1 MNRIIILSIFIAA
14 VAFSGCSC
22 ECCSNGE
29 RQNWISLFDGSNV
42 DAWRGINSDKFP
54 DAGWKVEDGMLV
66 FEPGGKRAGDIVTK
80 DEFSSFV
87 LEMEFKLSTKAN
99 SGIKYFVVEEM
110 SKGTGG
116 LGLEYQ
122 ILDDENHPDAKNG
135 RGGNRTMGSLY
146 DLIAAD
152 TNKPTLQIGQW
163 NKAKIVSDGMH
174 VEHWLNGMKIL
185 EYERGSKE
193 FMDIIAISKYKS
205 IKGFGVAE
213 SGHILLQDH
222 GDKMWFRN
230 IRVRV
235 LDR

>member
-1 MNRIIILSIFIAA
+1 MSRIIILSIFIAA
-14 VAFSGCSC
+14 VAFSG
-22 ECCSNGE
+22 CCSNGE

-66 FEPGGKRAGDIVTK
+66 FEPGKKRTGDLVTK

-87 LEMEFKLSTKAN
+87 LEAEFKLSTKAN

-110 SKGTGG
+110 SKGSGG

-146 DLIAAD
+146 DIIAAD
-152 TNKPTLQIGQW
+152 TNKPPVQIGQW
-163 NKAKIVSDGMH
+163 NKVKIVSDGMH

-185 EYERGSKE
+185 EYERASKE
-193 FMDIIAISKYKS
+193 FMDIVAISKYKS
-205 IKGFGVAE
+205 IKGFGIAE

-235 LDR
+235 LGR